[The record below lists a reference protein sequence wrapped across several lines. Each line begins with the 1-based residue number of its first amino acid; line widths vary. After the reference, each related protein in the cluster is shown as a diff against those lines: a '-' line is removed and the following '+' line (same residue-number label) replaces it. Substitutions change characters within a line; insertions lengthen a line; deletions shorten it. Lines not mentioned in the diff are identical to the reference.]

1 MKLKVLALCLV
12 IALMATMLSSCE
24 ILKFTN
30 HMLNI
35 FGPEDENEVN
45 VDLNIVIPGNGS
57 GSGNGEHVHN
67 WITIPGK
74 PSTCT
79 VNGYTEK
86 IVCDTCGEVRVEST
100 KIVLAPHTYDDSSD
114 RICNV
119 CGYTRN
125 CTHAQTTVI
134 PGYPATETENGLTD
148 GKRCNFCNE
157 TVVYQMTLYA
167 TGTAGLTY
175 EVSEDKTGYIVTGIT
190 SRDNPS
196 IYIPERYDGRP
207 VVGIG
212 NYAFND
218 CSFITSIVIS
228 DGVTRIGFRSFQ
240 NCQNLESIVIP
251 ESVTYI
257 DEGAFVDCDKLA
269 SISLPSGITTITN
282 AMFSS
287 CNSLT
292 DIVIPDG
299 VTSIDAYAFNW
310 CTELKN
316 IVIPN
321 SVTSIGDYAF
331 QYCEKLEN
339 ITIGNKVTSIG
350 TYAFKECRRLKS
362 IVLPDSVT
370 SIGEY
375 AFYNCYN
382 LTSVT
387 IGKGVKSIGEGAFLN
402 CSNLTSVVFP
412 NSLRSIGAS
421 AFASCGLTTVVIPA
435 GVTSIGV
442 CAFTGC
448 DRVESITVAKGNT
461 VYHSAGN
468 CLIEMAS
475 KTLISGCKNSVI
487 PADGSVTCIG
497 DGAFNGCSGLT
508 SIVIPD
514 SVTTIGRDGFSSC
527 ISLESIV
534 IPSSVTS
541 VGNSVFSYCIN
552 LKNITFEGTTAQW
565 KAISKGGSWSYNIG
579 DYTIYCTDGTIAKDG
594 TVTYN

>member
-1 MKLKVLALCLV
+1 MKLKFLSLCLAV
-12 IALMATMLSSCE
+12 ILLTTMLSSCE
-24 ILKFTN
+24 VLKFAN

-35 FGPEDENEVN
+35 FGPEDENEFN
-45 VDLNIVIPGNGS
+45 VDLDIVLPGNNNG
-57 GSGNGEHVHN
+57 GNNNGGNGNTEHVHS

-79 VNGYTEK
+79 VSGYSDK
-86 IVCDTCGEVRVEST
+86 VVCSECDEVRVEST
-100 KIVLAPHTYDDSSD
+100 KLVLAPHTYDDSSD

-218 CSFITSIVIS
+218 CTFITSVVIS
-228 DGVTRIGFRSFQ
+228 EGVKNIGFRAFQ
-240 NCQNLESIVIP
+240 SCKNLESIVIP
-251 ESVTYI
+251 ESVTFI
-257 DEGAFVDCDKLA
+257 DEGAFVNCSKIT
-269 SISLPSGITTITN
+269 SISLPSAITIIT
-282 AMFSS
+282 ADTFSG
-287 CNSLT
+287 CQSLT
-292 DIVIPDG
+292 DIIIPEG
-299 VTSIDAYAFNW
+299 VTSIGAYAFNR
-310 CTELKN
+310 CMALKN

-321 SVTSIGDYAF
+321 GVTSIGECTF

-370 SIGEY
+370 NIDNRAFINCVALVSI
-375 AFYNCYN
+375 
-382 LTSVT
+382 T
-387 IGKGVKSIGEGAFLN
+387 
-402 CSNLTSVVFP
+402 
-412 NSLRSIGAS
+412 
-421 AFASCGLTTVVIPA
+421 IPA
-435 GVTSIGV
+435 
-442 CAFTGC
+442 
-448 DRVESITVAKGNT
+448 N
-461 VYHSAGN
+461 
-468 CLIEMAS
+468 
-475 KTLISGCKNSVI
+475 
-487 PADGSVTCIG
+487 
-497 DGAFNGCSGLT
+497 
-508 SIVIPD
+508 
-514 SVTTIGRDGFSSC
+514 VTTIGDAVFLGCNNLTNIEFKGTISQWNEIVKGSSWNNN
-527 ISLESIV
+527 
-534 IPSSVTS
+534 T
-541 VGNSVFSYCIN
+541 GN
-552 LKNITFEGTTAQW
+552 
-565 KAISKGGSWSYNIG
+565 
-579 DYTIYCTDGTIAKDG
+579 YTVYCTNGTIPK
-594 TVTYN
+594 

>member
-1 MKLKVLALCLV
+1 MKLKFLALCLV
-12 IALMATMLSSCE
+12 IALMVTMLSSCE

-35 FGPEDENEVN
+35 FGPDDKNEVN
-45 VDLNIVIPGNGS
+45 LNLDIVIPGNN
-57 GSGNGEHVHN
+57 SGNGNGNTEHVHN

-79 VNGYTEK
+79 VSGYSEK

-100 KIVLAPHTYDDSSD
+100 KLVLAPHTYDDSWD

-119 CGYTRN
+119 CAYTRN
-125 CTHAQTTVI
+125 CTHSQITVI

-148 GKRCNFCNE
+148 GRRCNFCNE
-157 TVVYQMTLYA
+157 TLVYQMTLYA

-190 SRDNPS
+190 SSDCSS
-196 IYIPERYDGRP
+196 IYIPKRHDGRP

-212 NYAFND
+212 NYAFDD
-218 CSFITSIVIS
+218 CQFITSIVIS
-228 DGVTRIGFRSFQ
+228 DGVTSIGFRAFQ
-240 NCQNLESIVIP
+240 SCTNLENIVIP

-321 SVTSIGDYAF
+321 GVTSIGDYAF

-350 TYAFKECRRLKS
+350 AYAFR
-362 IVLPDSVT
+362 
-370 SIGEY
+370 
-375 AFYNCYN
+375 NC
-382 LTSVT
+382 T
-387 IGKGVKSIGEGAFLN
+387 
-402 CSNLTSVVFP
+402 
-412 NSLRSIGAS
+412 R
-421 AFASCGLTTVVIPA
+421 
-435 GVTSIGV
+435 
-442 CAFTGC
+442 
-448 DRVESITVAKGNT
+448 
-461 VYHSAGN
+461 
-468 CLIEMAS
+468 
-475 KTLISGCKNSVI
+475 
-487 PADGSVTCIG
+487 
-497 DGAFNGCSGLT
+497 
-508 SIVIPD
+508 
-514 SVTTIGRDGFSSC
+514 
-527 ISLESIV
+527 
-534 IPSSVTS
+534 
-541 VGNSVFSYCIN
+541 

-565 KAISKGGSWSYNIG
+565 KAISNGGFLSYNIG
-579 DYTIYCTDGTIAKDG
+579 DYTVYCTDGTIAKDG